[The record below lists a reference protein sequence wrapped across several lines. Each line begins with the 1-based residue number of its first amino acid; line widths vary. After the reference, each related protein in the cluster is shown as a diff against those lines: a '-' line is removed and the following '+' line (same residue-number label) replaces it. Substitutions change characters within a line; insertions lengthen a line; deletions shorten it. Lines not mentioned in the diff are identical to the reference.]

1 MIDFLHRDLGIELT
15 GPIDVSCRPNH
26 EQLFAQALD
35 ALDHH
40 EPHFFNEEQTQEI
53 IESNRR
59 YQQRTPAEQ
68 YFNDCFEVA
77 RDEHEGQFL
86 TSSAIFAHIKKVAG
100 ADLRLSSLN
109 HFGRILSN
117 LPEIVRKRTK
127 NGTEYLVKP
136 RK

>member
-1 MIDFLHRDLGIELT
+1 MKVTLIRTDNKNVPHVTVNTIEKLMT
-15 GPIDVSCRPNH
+15 RM
-26 EQLFAQALD
+26 
-35 ALDHH
+35 
-40 EPHFFNEEQTQEI
+40 QTDTK
-53 IESNRR
+53 
-59 YQQRTPAEQ
+59 QQTPAEQ

-117 LPEIVRKRTK
+117 MPEIVRKRTK

>member
-1 MIDFLHRDLGIELT
+1 MATRCGMEAVNLGRVMSLSMLRNT
-15 GPIDVSCRPNH
+15 LAR
-26 EQLFAQALD
+26 F
-35 ALDHH
+35 H

-117 LPEIVRKRTK
+117 MPEIVRKRTK

>member
-1 MIDFLHRDLGIELT
+1 
-15 GPIDVSCRPNH
+15 VSHRPNH
-26 EQLFAQALD
+26 QQLFAQALD

-59 YQQRTPAEQ
+59 YQQQTPAEQ
-68 YFNDCFEVA
+68 YFNDCFEIA
-77 RDEHEGQFL
+77 KDEKNGMYL

-109 HFGRILSN
+109 HFGRTLSN
-117 LPEIVRKRTK
+117 MPEIIRKRTK